1 MNDEL
6 RWMSAGR
13 LRRLIAERQIS
24 PVEVVAD
31 CLGWIEALD
40 PTLHAF
46 ITVAG
51 ERAVEDARR
60 AEAAVRRG
68 DELGPLHGVPIALK
82 DEAWT
87 AGIPSTG
94 GSLLF
99 SRFLPWHDGT
109 VSERLRRAGAIV
121 IGKTNMPEF
130 AAWPR
135 SKTRLVG
142 ESVNPWDT
150 SRISGAS
157 SGGSAAAV
165 AAGLVPLAVGSDG
178 GGSTRIPSALCGV
191 VGLFPTPGRVP
202 SYGSFSYSPYGS
214 LGPIGR
220 DVDDV
225 ALLQQV
231 IAGPDRRDATASSQP
246 APELLTTLH
255 SGIAQLRI
263 AWSADFGRI
272 PIDSR
277 IVAAGRDALE
287 AATGAGASV
296 EEIAGIVHHPWG
308 DGAMLADLQAAVGAG
323 SWDSDDG
330 PAEIPDTTTDQ
341 QWMWT
346 AFSGLVPLTATPEF
360 QALCQRHRH
369 LLTPPSQLST
379 HRAASTAPPTAKQ
392 PTTEEL
398 NSTMT
403 ALLDEH
409 DVICSPTMATVAPVV
424 PAGWATPYAD
434 SYMGTNFTFIANA
447 TGCPAATIPCGLVAG
462 LPVGLQIIGRPG
474 DEATVLRVCHALEA
488 AIPAPARPNPTG

>member
-1 MNDEL
+1 M
-6 RWMSAGR
+6 
-13 LRRLIAERQIS
+13 
-24 PVEVVAD
+24 
-31 CLGWIEALD
+31 EA
-40 PTLHAF
+40 
-46 ITVAG
+46 
-51 ERAVEDARR
+51 
-60 AEAAVRRG
+60 
-68 DELGPLHGVPIALK
+68 
-82 DEAWT
+82 
-87 AGIPSTG
+87 
-94 GSLLF
+94 
-99 SRFLPWHDGT
+99 
-109 VSERLRRAGAIV
+109 
-121 IGKTNMPEF
+121 
-130 AAWPR
+130 
-135 SKTRLVG
+135 
-142 ESVNPWDT
+142 
-150 SRISGAS
+150 
-157 SGGSAAAV
+157 
-165 AAGLVPLAVGSDG
+165 SDQ
-178 GGSTRIPSALCGV
+178 L
-191 VGLFPTPGRVP
+191 
-202 SYGSFSYSPYGS
+202 
-214 LGPIGR
+214 GR

-277 IVAAGRDALE
+277 IVATGRDALE

>member
-214 LGPIGR
+214 LGPIG
-220 DVDDV
+220 
-225 ALLQQV
+225 
-231 IAGPDRRDATASSQP
+231 PRR
-246 APELLTTLH
+246 
-255 SGIAQLRI
+255 
-263 AWSADFGRI
+263 
-272 PIDSR
+272 
-277 IVAAGRDALE
+277 
-287 AATGAGASV
+287 
-296 EEIAGIVHHPWG
+296 
-308 DGAMLADLQAAVGAG
+308 
-323 SWDSDDG
+323 
-330 PAEIPDTTTDQ
+330 
-341 QWMWT
+341 
-346 AFSGLVPLTATPEF
+346 
-360 QALCQRHRH
+360 
-369 LLTPPSQLST
+369 
-379 HRAASTAPPTAKQ
+379 
-392 PTTEEL
+392 
-398 NSTMT
+398 
-403 ALLDEH
+403 
-409 DVICSPTMATVAPVV
+409 
-424 PAGWATPYAD
+424 
-434 SYMGTNFTFIANA
+434 
-447 TGCPAATIPCGLVAG
+447 
-462 LPVGLQIIGRPG
+462 
-474 DEATVLRVCHALEA
+474 
-488 AIPAPARPNPTG
+488 